1 MTNRKPWRPP
11 ADTGQGTRAW
21 APDCDAR
28 AVGNRCRPDVAELVV
43 PGRARDASAIELLYT
58 GSIPDGVKCQPSDQ
72 RKMTAMPVT
81 YEAWLVLLSIVMAI
95 QGAYV
100 GLSLALQIDGA
111 SGTRRRLLLA
121 GATVSFAV
129 AIWTMH
135 FVGMLAVRLPF
146 QVDYL
151 VLPTLLSFLVCAIV
165 VGGAVYATS
174 SGPLTMLRLTL
185 SSCLMGGGI
194 FAMHYLGM
202 SALDAS
208 AHMVH
213 DPVHVGGSMAIAIA
227 ASGLALWLA
236 TGQAWRAP
244 LMLSAAAFGMA
255 ISGMHYTAM
264 TGVTLYPF
272 VTSASAAPALS
283 TDLLAIVV
291 AVVAFCVSGIFFLL
305 LLPDSAPAEP
315 VTLAVAAVGPLAPAV
330 SADVA
335 ALPAAG
341 PASTAGI
348 EAGRGG
354 AVSADVA
361 ALPAAGPEPTAG
373 IELGRGGY
381 GPLGGAGS
389 PPRRFARHLPIE
401 RDGNTHFLPVEHVV
415 AVHAN
420 AHYSYIFDGNDKLFC
435 PLAIGDVET
444 RLDDRHFVRVHRS
457 HIVNIERVVG
467 YRRSGDN
474 ELVEMAGATRSLVPV
489 SRSRIGSLKTRVAKL
504 NGHHPAP
511 VRKRSRLATQ

>member
-1 MTNRKPWRPP
+1 
-11 ADTGQGTRAW
+11 
-21 APDCDAR
+21 
-28 AVGNRCRPDVAELVV
+28 
-43 PGRARDASAIELLYT
+43 
-58 GSIPDGVKCQPSDQ
+58 
-72 RKMTAMPVT
+72 MTAMPVT

-100 GLSLALQIDGA
+100 ALSLSLQIGGA
-111 SGTRRRLLLA
+111 TGTRRRLLLA

-174 SGPLTMLRLTL
+174 SGPLTLLRLTL

-208 AHMVH
+208 THMIHNPIYVAA
-213 DPVHVGGSMAIAIA
+213 SMAIAIA

-236 TGQAWRAP
+236 TGRAWRAP
-244 LMLSAAAFGMA
+244 LILSAAAFGMA

-272 VTSASAAPALS
+272 VTAASAAPALS

-305 LLPDSAPAEP
+305 LLPDSARVEQQM
-315 VTLAVAAVGPLAPAV
+315 LAVAA
-330 SADVA
+330 
-335 ALPAAG
+335 AG
-341 PASTAGI
+341 PAAQAGDAAVAVVPAPGSETA
-348 EAGRGG
+348 AS
-354 AVSADVA
+354 V
-361 ALPAAGPEPTAG
+361 
-373 IELGRGGY
+373 ELGRGGY

-389 PPRRFARHLPIE
+389 PRRFARHLPIE
-401 RDGNTHFLPVEHVV
+401 RDGKTHFLAVEQVV

-420 AHYSYIFDGNDKLFC
+420 AHYTYIFDGNDKLFC
-435 PLAIGDVET
+435 PLAIGDVESW
-444 RLDDRHFVRVHRS
+444 LDDRHFVRVHRS
-457 HIVNIERVVG
+457 HIVNITRVVG

-474 ELVEMAGATRSLVPV
+474 ELVEMAGATPSLVPV
-489 SRSRIGSLKTRVAKL
+489 SRSRIGSLKSRVASL
-504 NGHHPAP
+504 NGHDPAL
-511 VRKRSRLATQ
+511 VRKRQRFAVQ

>member
-1 MTNRKPWRPP
+1 
-11 ADTGQGTRAW
+11 
-21 APDCDAR
+21 
-28 AVGNRCRPDVAELVV
+28 
-43 PGRARDASAIELLYT
+43 
-58 GSIPDGVKCQPSDQ
+58 
-72 RKMTAMPVT
+72 MTAMPVT

-100 GLSLALQIDGA
+100 GLSLAVQISHA
-111 SGTRRRLLLA
+111 SGARRRLLLA

-174 SGPLTMLRLTL
+174 SGPLTVLRLTL

-194 FAMHYLGM
+194 FAMHYIGM

-208 AHMVH
+208 THMIH
-213 DPVHVGGSMAIAIA
+213 EPIHVAVSMAIAIA

-236 TGQAWRAP
+236 TGRGGRPP
-244 LMLSAAAFGMA
+244 LILSSVAFGVA

-272 VTSASAAPALS
+272 VTTTSGAPALS

-291 AVVAFCVSGIFFLL
+291 AVVAFCVSGIFLLL
-305 LLPDSAPAEP
+305 LLPDSARAEAQP
-315 VTLAVAAVGPLAPAV
+315 TAVGSGAAIMPAVAATPAP
-330 SADVA
+330 SAAVA
-335 ALPAAG
+335 A
-341 PASTAGI
+341 T
-348 EAGRGG
+348 
-354 AVSADVA
+354 VA
-361 ALPAAGPEPTAG
+361 AEQN
-373 IELGRGGY
+373 IEFGRGGY
-381 GPLGGAGS
+381 APLGGLGA

-401 RDGNTHFLPVEHVV
+401 RDGGTHFLAVEQVV

-420 AHYSYIFDGNDKLFC
+420 AHYTTIFDGNDKLFC
-435 PLAIGDVET
+435 PLAIGDVES
-444 RLDDRHFVRVHRS
+444 RLDSSRFFRVHRS
-457 HIVNIERVVG
+457 HIVNIDRVVG
-467 YRRSGDN
+467 YKRSGDN
-474 ELVEMAGATRSLVPV
+474 ELVEMDAVNHYLVPV
-489 SRSRIGSLKTRVAKL
+489 SRSRIGSLKSRVATR
-504 NGHHPAP
+504 NGAAP
-511 VRKRSRLATQ
+511 EASMRRRHRFATQ

>member
-1 MTNRKPWRPP
+1 
-11 ADTGQGTRAW
+11 
-21 APDCDAR
+21 
-28 AVGNRCRPDVAELVV
+28 
-43 PGRARDASAIELLYT
+43 
-58 GSIPDGVKCQPSDQ
+58 
-72 RKMTAMPVT
+72 MPVT

-100 GLSLALQIDGA
+100 ALSLSLQIGGA
-111 SGTRRRLLLA
+111 TGTRRRLLLA

-174 SGPLTMLRLTL
+174 SGPLTLLRLTF

-208 AHMVH
+208 THMIHNPIYVAA
-213 DPVHVGGSMAIAIA
+213 SMAIAIA

-236 TGQAWRAP
+236 TGRAWRAP
-244 LMLSAAAFGMA
+244 LILSAAAFGMA

-272 VTSASAAPALS
+272 VTAASAAPALS

-305 LLPDSAPAEP
+305 LLPDSARVEQQM
-315 VTLAVAAVGPLAPAV
+315 LAVAAAGPAAQ
-330 SADVA
+330 AGDAAVA

-341 PASTAGI
+341 SETAAS
-348 EAGRGG
+348 
-354 AVSADVA
+354 V
-361 ALPAAGPEPTAG
+361 
-373 IELGRGGY
+373 ELGRGGY

-389 PPRRFARHLPIE
+389 PRRFARHLPIE
-401 RDGNTHFLPVEHVV
+401 RDGKTHFLAVEQVV

-420 AHYSYIFDGNDKLFC
+420 AHYTYIFDGNDKLFC
-435 PLAIGDVET
+435 PLAIGDVES

-457 HIVNIERVVG
+457 HIVNITRVVG

-474 ELVEMAGATRSLVPV
+474 ELVEMAGATPSLVPV
-489 SRSRIGSLKTRVAKL
+489 SRSRIGSLKSRVASL
-504 NGHHPAP
+504 NGHDPTL
-511 VRKRSRLATQ
+511 VRKRQRFAVQ